1 MRPGP
6 PMSKLC
12 LVLVAAG
19 TFWSVLTPPP
29 GAATEATPEARSKVT
44 KRDLRTARAALE
56 EGNWQEAA
64 GVYELALQSTLA
76 IDPEI
81 RVESLYITTLAL
93 LTSPDETN
101 IETAAERLA
110 ALESIRTNPHR
121 LEVSALRSLL
131 DSLETEKGSV
141 EHLRQKLTA
150 ESKLRREEVAAR
162 DLAAVVRDQEAE
174 LLQKRNRVLA
184 RKLEERRNQLQGV
197 SRELETRNAVLAQYE
212 VDIDFLTSQLVG
224 TQQDQTQMLDAV
236 VGKNTEL
243 RKKERELGA
252 LRLALDRQKQE
263 LEAQAEELSLKEE
276 EVRRREEAI
285 REVTERILKK
295 DQNDS

>member
-1 MRPGP
+1 MRSGP
-6 PMSKLC
+6 TISILC

-19 TFWSVLTPPP
+19 TLWPVLASPAD
-29 GAATEATPEARSKVT
+29 AATEAIPEARPEVT
-44 KRDLRTARAALE
+44 KRDLRDARAALE
-56 EGNWQEAA
+56 EGQWQAAA

-93 LTSPDETN
+93 LTAPDATH
-101 IETAAERLA
+101 IDTATERLA
-110 ALESIRTNPHR
+110 ALQSIRTNPHQ
-121 LEVSALRSLL
+121 LEVAALRALL

-141 EHLRQKLTA
+141 LNLRQELTTK
-150 ESKLRREEVAAR
+150 SKVCREELAAR
-162 DLAAVVRDQEAE
+162 DLAAVLREQEAE
-174 LLQKRNRVLA
+174 RLRKRNRVIA
-184 RKLEERRNQLQGV
+184 RKLEDRREHLREL
-197 SRELETRNAVLAQYE
+197 SRELETRKAELAQYE
-212 VDIDFLTSQLVG
+212 VDVDFLTSQLAG

-236 VGKNTEL
+236 VNKNTEL

-276 EVRRREEAI
+276 EIRRREEAI
-285 REVTERILKK
+285 REVTERILQK
-295 DQNDS
+295 DPNDS

>member
-1 MRPGP
+1 MRSDLPI
-6 PMSKLC
+6 SKLC

-19 TFWSVLTPPP
+19 TLWSVLTPPS
-29 GAATEATPEARSKVT
+29 GAATEDSRKIT
-44 KRDLRTARAALE
+44 KRDLRTARAAIE
-56 EGNWQEAA
+56 DGQWQEAA

-76 IDPEI
+76 IDPQI

-93 LTSPDETN
+93 LTSPDATH
-101 IETAAERLA
+101 IETAVERLA

-121 LEVSALRSLL
+121 LEVTALRSLL

-141 EHLRQKLTA
+141 EHLRQELTA
-150 ESKLRREEVAAR
+150 ESELRREEGAAR
-162 DLAAVVRDQEAE
+162 DLAAVVRDQETE
-174 LLQKRNRVLA
+174 RLQKRNRVLA
-184 RKLEERRNQLQGV
+184 RKLEDRRDQLQAV
-197 SRELETRNAVLAQYE
+197 SRELETRNAELAQYE
-212 VDIDFLTSQLVG
+212 VDIDFLTSQLAG

-243 RKKERELGA
+243 RKQERELGA